1 MNRNICK
8 TALLNGGS
16 ISPLILPDNPNGTGT
31 CNPSIIKIKDKTYV
45 IIRHVQYAL
54 YHSEFDQ
61 KFHSPYGQLVYLNPE
76 DDISLTTNNYLG
88 ELNLETFELT
98 NVKLIDTSTFDK
110 KPIWEFVGL
119 EDARLINWNDNL
131 LISGVR
137 RDTTENGQ
145 GRMEISSIK
154 DHKEISRNRIEIEKD
169 TYCEKNWMPI
179 LDRPYEYVKWC
190 TPTEIVKVDP
200 LTNVAKTIVLKDQK
214 VDFSRDQRGGSQVV
228 RYKDYWVAITHEV
241 DLWFSEQN
249 NKDSEYYHR
258 IIVWDNDWNIVSH
271 SKEFKFMDAQI
282 EFCCGLHID
291 DSGVYITFGFQDNAA
306 NVLKMP
312 HNVFENL
319 AGLSNEELN
328 DLNLHL
334 LNDNQIT
341 SFLDTYVIDPR
352 NANRNF
358 YVGIE
363 YYNLKQYAAA
373 MSYFLRAAELSTDN
387 KLIYEYLLLVAKCIQ
402 VIGKRDNTELELL
415 NNAVRFDPKR
425 PEGYL
430 MLSLYYERLRKY
442 STALSYAK
450 IGLLMKDN
458 DLIRNSIY
466 GDHKDIIDY
475 QGSYKLDFQIALCN
489 WSLGQSDLSRKQF
502 KDLFYS
508 DKDLCVDY
516 FNLIHK
522 NITDLSPFPYINYDF
537 NKQNDLIYKFKG
549 YEKINKNFSQC
560 LQDIFV
566 LTMLDGKTNGTYL
579 EIGSSDPYIG
589 NNTALLENLGW
600 TGISIEIDN
609 DLCTLFNNK
618 RKNKCINIDALDYDY
633 SSLTGVIDYLQ
644 LDCDPPKVTYEIL
657 TKLNFDS
664 CDYKVITYEHD
675 YYADDTKLYRDK
687 SREFLK
693 SKGYFLIAGDVA
705 PNDTDNFEDWWVLPE
720 YIDMDIMSKM
730 SKQDDSIKNANT
742 CIYEIKDTRKVL
754 GHIDSDKLLNL

>member
-16 ISPLILPDNPNGTGT
+16 INPLILPDNPNGTGT

-45 IIRHVQYAL
+45 VIRHVQYAL

-88 ELNLETFELT
+88 EYNLKTGELT
-98 NVKLIDTSTFDK
+98 NVKRIDTSTFDK

-131 LISGVR
+131 LLSGVR

-145 GRMEISSIK
+145 GRMEISSVK
-154 DHKEISRNRIEIEKD
+154 DHKEVSRSRIEIEKD

-190 TPTEIVKVDP
+190 IPTEIVKVDP

-214 VDFSRDQRGGSQVV
+214 VNFSRDQRGGSQVV
-228 RYKDYWVAITHEV
+228 RYKDHWVAITHEV

-258 IIVWDNDWNIVSH
+258 IIVGDNDWNIVSH
-271 SKEFKFMDAQI
+271 SNEFKFMDAQI

-291 DSGVYITFGFQDNAA
+291 DSGVYVTFGFQDNAA

-319 AGLSNEELN
+319 AGLSNEKLTNNNYVKEN
-328 DLNLHL
+328 
-334 LNDNQIT
+334 
-341 SFLDTYVIDPR
+341 SFLDNYIIDPR
-352 NANRNF
+352 NSTINF
-358 YVGIE
+358 NVGIE
-363 YYNLKQYAAA
+363 YYNIKQYAAA

-387 KLIYEYLLLVAKCIQ
+387 KLIYEYLLLVAKCMQ
-402 VIGKRDNTELELL
+402 VITRRDSAELELI
-415 NNAVRFDPKR
+415 NNAVRFDPMR

-430 MLSLYYERLRKY
+430 MLSLYYERLKQY
-442 STALSYAK
+442 STSQSFAK
-450 IGLLMKDN
+450 IGLLMKEN
-458 DLIRNSIY
+458 DRIY
-466 GDHKDIIDY
+466 GNHKDIIDY

-522 NITDLSPFPYINYDF
+522 NITDLSPFPYINYDS
-537 NKQNDLIYKFKG
+537 NKQNDLIHKFKG

-566 LTMLDGKTNGTYL
+566 LIMLDGKTNGTYL

-609 DLCTLFNNK
+609 DLCRLFNNK

-633 SSLTGVIDYLQ
+633 DSLTGVIDYLQ
-644 LDCDPPKVTYEIL
+644 LDCDPPEVTYEIL
-657 TKLNFDS
+657 TKLNFDT
-664 CDYKVITYEHD
+664 CNYKVITYEHD
-675 YYADDTKLYRDK
+675 YYVDESKSFREK
-687 SREFLK
+687 SRSFLK
-693 SKGYFLIAGDVA
+693 SKGYVLVLGNVA
-705 PNDTDNFEDWWVLPE
+705 PNNTDNFEDWWVNPTF
-720 YIDMDIMSKM
+720 IDENILNKIIQ
-730 SKQDDSIKNANT
+730 KDDSIKNANT
-742 CIYEIKDTRKVL
+742 CLYESKDTSKVI
-754 GHIDSDKLLNL
+754 GRIDSSNLLNLYKSEK